1 MKILAPV
8 LSILLFTACTQPDS
22 TIRVVTDAG
31 YTNVQTHGYSWL
43 ACSKDDTYATKFT
56 AVNSSGK
63 TVSGTVCSGL
73 LFKGSTIRF
82 D

>member
-1 MKILAPV
+1 MKFFIALVVA
-8 LSILLFTACTQPDS
+8 LLFTGCTQQDS

-31 YTNVQTHGYSWL
+31 YTNVQTHGYSWF

-56 AVNSSGK
+56 AVNSNGK